1 MAQTEAWAGLDS
13 NQRRRKASR
22 FTVCPVWPLRYLP
35 GIHCQSGVVGGGILK
50 SLTSDLP
57 DRSPE
62 LERTYIV
69 LSNLA
74 RKLIFKES
82 NLVGLLQNL
91 LFDRDRTPELRSVND
106 VSPVHLDAID
116 GVRVCIC
123 LQMTDFIQCA
133 ET

>member
-1 MAQTEAWAGLDS
+1 M
-13 NQRRRKASR
+13 
-22 FTVCPVWPLRYLP
+22 
-35 GIHCQSGVVGGGILK
+35 GGGILG

-82 NLVGLLQNL
+82 NLVSLLQNL
-91 LFDRDRTPELRSVND
+91 LFNRDRMPEPGSVDD
-106 VSPVHLDAID
+106 VGPRHLDAID

-133 ET
+133 KTRNNLTKNGVLTVLGRDRLETNVELASI